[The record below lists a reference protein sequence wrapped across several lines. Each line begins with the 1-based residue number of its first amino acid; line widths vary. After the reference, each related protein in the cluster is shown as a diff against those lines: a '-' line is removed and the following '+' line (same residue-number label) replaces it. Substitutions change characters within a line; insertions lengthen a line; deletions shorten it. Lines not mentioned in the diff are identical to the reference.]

1 MSRAETLTRLIKNL
15 STTTPDVE
23 AAAVIDNDGL
33 VIASALPQDVD
44 DDAVA
49 AMAAALL
56 GMGERIVM
64 ELRRGNFEVVMIRG
78 DIGYLILTRS
88 GPDAVLAILAT
99 KSAKLG
105 LIFLDAARTAKE
117 IARTLA

>member
-1 MSRAETLTRLIKNL
+1 MSRSETLSRLIKNL
-15 STTTPDVE
+15 SITTPDVE

-33 VIASALPQDVD
+33 VIASALPADVD

-56 GMGERIVM
+56 GIGERIVA

-78 DIGYLILTRS
+78 DLGYLILTRS
-88 GPDAVLAILAT
+88 GPDSVLAILAT